1 VYETPGGAFRH
12 FWRHSLGVSFKDR
25 ILLANLLQRSRS
37 TCSWGSFLSFFA
49 FKEGILDTQ
58 ISALGGWP
66 TVSDRFLGHLTT
78 RCGVRRNSLAPKIV
92 RLLPGSDQVATGNR
106 GVSRSHHRKPVSPP
120 LNPMES
126 GQYRHDNNDSRLR
139 QQREPH
145 RIWHRKRH
153 DDIHVGLP
161 QPPLD
166 DRLFN
171 DLHIQL

>member
-1 VYETPGGAFRH
+1 MDITTFFFRPLRVKGPFCALTGRAAFL
-12 FWRHSLGVSFKDR
+12 F
-25 ILLANLLQRSRS
+25 
-37 TCSWGSFLSFFA
+37 
-49 FKEGILDTQ
+49 
-58 ISALGGWP
+58 
-66 TVSDRFLGHLTT
+66 
-78 RCGVRRNSLAPKIV
+78 RR
-92 RLLPGSDQVATGNR
+92 
-106 GVSRSHHRKPVSPP
+106 
-120 LNPMES
+120 NPMES